1 MVKKDVIASVFT
13 VGELRLISDALR
25 EYESELYEREIP
37 VFNRLVADIDDALEI
52 YGGLSDEE

>member
-13 VGELRLISDALR
+13 VDELRFISDALHGH
-25 EYESELYEREIP
+25 EFELFEREIP

-52 YGGLSDEE
+52 YAGLSDEE